1 MCSTTGSCC
10 CFSAGGLS
18 GEFLPLQPGD
28 RPGDSSA
35 LGMMTQ
41 RASAHLDV
49 LQEDAPT
56 PLILQLHQLLSMFT
70 LLMGLVQE
78 VLGKV
83 FQSHIIPVKIVGLK
97 IRICALRNSS
107 FTLTA

>member
-1 MCSTTGSCC
+1 MT
-10 CFSAGGLS
+10 
-18 GEFLPLQPGD
+18 
-28 RPGDSSA
+28 
-35 LGMMTQ
+35 TQ
-41 RASAHLDV
+41 RAHLDV

-97 IRICALRNSS
+97 IRIYVLRNSS
-107 FTLTA
+107 FTLTATQSKVYTVTSNISTPQEG